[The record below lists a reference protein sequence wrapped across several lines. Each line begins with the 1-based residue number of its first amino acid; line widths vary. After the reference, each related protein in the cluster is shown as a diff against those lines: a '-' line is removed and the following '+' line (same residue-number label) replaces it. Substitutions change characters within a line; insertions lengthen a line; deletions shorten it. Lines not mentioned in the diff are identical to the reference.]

1 MDDVDVSER
10 RPVGALETAVLECL
24 WAASEPMTPRE
35 VLQQVDDA
43 LAYTTVVT
51 ILTRLAGKGLVE
63 RERAGRVYRY
73 QPKVSEAD
81 LVAGR
86 MTAALATAGD
96 RAATLSRFV
105 QRLPKREARALR
117 ALLSDVEQGCRR

>member
-1 MDDVDVSER
+1 MEDGDVPER

-35 VLQQVDDA
+35 VLEQVDAA

-51 ILTRLAGKGLVE
+51 ILTRLADKGLVE
-63 RERAGRVYRY
+63 RERAGRAYRY
-73 QPKVSEAD
+73 RPKVSEAD

-86 MTAALATAGD
+86 MSAALAAAGD
-96 RAATLSRFV
+96 RAGTLSRFV
-105 QRLPKREARALR
+105 QGLSKRETRTLR
-117 ALLSDVEQGCRR
+117 ALLEDLDQGRRR